1 VGFTD
6 QRSVAR
12 LGPNMVLRPNKD
24 ALDRDDVDT
33 EQPAPSQRR
42 MVVVGAGGMLG
53 QRVVDIARVH
63 GWDVVAAPRETCD
76 VTDLASLTGALERI
90 SPSVVVNCAAW
101 TDVDGAEQHEEQALA
116 INGTGAG
123 NLARVTAALGAR
135 LIHVSTDYV
144 FGGTSS
150 DGQPYAEDAPTAPRS
165 AYGRTKLAGEQQV
178 AEHNPNH
185 LICRTA
191 WLFGSGGGNF
201 VDTMVRL
208 AGERDRID
216 VVDDQTGSPT
226 WTGHLA
232 AALVQVAGTD
242 ATGIAHLAGA
252 GQVTWRGLA
261 AETMALIGATVEV
274 HPVTTEAF
282 PRPAPRPAWSV
293 LGTTRS
299 DVPRLPPWQ
308 DGLAAHLIEVNAAHP

>member
-1 VGFTD
+1 MGFTD
-6 QRSVAR
+6 QRSVSR
-12 LGPNMVLRPNKD
+12 LGPNMVIRPNKN
-24 ALDRDDVDT
+24 ALDRDDVDA
-33 EQPAPSQRR
+33 EQPAANQRR

-53 QRVVDIARVH
+53 QRVADIARVH
-63 GWDVVAAPRETCD
+63 GWEVVAAPRETCD
-76 VTDLASLTGALERI
+76 VTDLATLTGYLERV
-90 SPSVVVNCAAW
+90 SPTVVVNCAAW
-101 TDVDGAEQHEEQALA
+101 TDVDGAEAHEEQALA
-116 INGTGAG
+116 VNGEGAG
-123 NLARVTAALGAR
+123 NLAKVGAALGAR
-135 LIHVSTDYV
+135 IVQVSTDYV
-144 FGGTSS
+144 FDGAGNGGA
-150 DGQPYAEDAPTAPRS
+150 PYAEDAPTAPRS
-165 AYGRTKLAGEQQV
+165 AYGRTKLVGEQLV

-191 WLFGSGGGNF
+191 WLFGQGGGNF

-208 AGERDRID
+208 AGERDAID

-252 GQVTWRGLA
+252 GQVTWWGLA
-261 AETMALIGATVEV
+261 AETIALIGATTEV
-274 HPVTTEAF
+274 RPVTTEAF

-299 DVPRLPPWQ
+299 DVPRLPRWQ